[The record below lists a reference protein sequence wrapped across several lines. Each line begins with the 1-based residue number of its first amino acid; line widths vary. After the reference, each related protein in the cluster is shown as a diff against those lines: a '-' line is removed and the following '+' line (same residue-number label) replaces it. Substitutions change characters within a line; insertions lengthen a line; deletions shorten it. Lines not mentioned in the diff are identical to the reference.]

1 MARRKK
7 YVGEYSDE
15 DLAKLTPGYRA
26 RIISYRRRV
35 GPFGLIKDARG
46 KGVPAS
52 ANVER
57 ARPPSVAPAYIEPQ
71 YTEGKMTKAKA
82 QALYYQW
89 IVRTSHIPKDIPIF
103 DTVTDPKTGI
113 TTQIPMPRGLPIAT
127 PDMNPSTIARILGGV
142 NAPDSNLTYQQAFE
156 ELWNRAVRADKSRGG
171 TNYVGSLAGLFYS
184 NAQAATAYRNGDTG
198 QLASLNRVSDPSI
211 QYAISFSDQAPRAN
225 ADTREPTIVTTRDPA
240 SGEVIISDNEEREY
254 TDSIEFFNDFYNET
268 EDMDEDDLL
277 YTLTAN
283 DYTFLG
289 YYH

>member
-15 DLAKLTPGYRA
+15 DLAGLKPGYRA
-26 RIISYRRRV
+26 RVISYRRRV

-57 ARPPSVAPAYIEPQ
+57 ARPPSVAPAYIQPQ
-71 YTEGKMTKAKA
+71 YTEGKITKPKA

-89 IVRTSHIPKDIPIF
+89 IVRTTHVPKDIPIY

-113 TTQIPMPRGLPIAT
+113 TAQKSMPRGLPIAT
-127 PDMNPSTIARILGGV
+127 PDMNPTTIARILGGV
-142 NAPDSNLTYQQAFE
+142 NAPDSDLTYQQAFE
-156 ELWNRAVRADKSRGG
+156 ELWDRAARADKNRGG
-171 TNYVGSLAGLFYS
+171 TNYVGSLAGLFFS
-184 NAQAATAYRNGDTG
+184 NAQAATAYRNKDTG
-198 QLASLNRVSDPSI
+198 KLAALNRVADPSI
-211 QYAISFSDQAPRAN
+211 QYAISFSDQAPRVN
-225 ADTREPTIVTTRDPA
+225 SGTREPTITTETDPDT
-240 SGEVIISDNEEREY
+240 GELVVSDGEEREY
-254 TDSIEFFNDFYNET
+254 TDTGEFFNAFY
-268 EDMDEDDLL
+268 EDTGNMDEDDLL

>member
-15 DLAKLTPGYRA
+15 DLAKLKPAYRA

-57 ARPPSVAPAYIEPQ
+57 ARPPSVAPAYIDPQ
-71 YTEGKMTKAKA
+71 YTQGRMTKAKA

-89 IVRTSHIPKDIPIF
+89 IVRTSHVPKSIPIF
-103 DTVTDPKTGI
+103 DTITDPRTGI
-113 TTQIPMPRGLPIAT
+113 TSQIALSRGLPIAT
-127 PDMNPSTIARILGGV
+127 PDMNPTTIARILGPV
-142 NAPDSNLTYQQAFE
+142 LAPNSDLTYQQAFE
-156 ELWNRAVRADKSRGG
+156 ELWDRASRADKSRGG
-171 TNYVGSLAGLFYS
+171 TNYVGSLAGLFFS
-184 NAQAATAYRNGDTG
+184 NAQAATAYRTGDTG
-198 QLASLNRVSDPSI
+198 MLATLNRVADPSI
-211 QYAISFSDQAPRAN
+211 QYAISFSEQAPRATP
-225 ADTREPTIVTTRDPA
+225 DTREPVITTTVDPDT
-240 SGEVIISDNEEREY
+240 GEVIISDGEEREY
-254 TDSIEFFNDFYNET
+254 TDSEDFFNEFYEET
-268 EDMDEDDLL
+268 ETMDEDDLL

-289 YYH
+289 FYH

>member
-103 DTVTDPKTGI
+103 DTVTDPVTLI
-113 TTQIPMPRGLPIAT
+113 TTQVPLKRGIPIAT
-127 PDMNPSTIARILGGV
+127 P
-142 NAPDSNLTYQQAFE
+142 
-156 ELWNRAVRADKSRGG
+156 
-171 TNYVGSLAGLFYS
+171 
-184 NAQAATAYRNGDTG
+184 
-198 QLASLNRVSDPSI
+198 
-211 QYAISFSDQAPRAN
+211 
-225 ADTREPTIVTTRDPA
+225 
-240 SGEVIISDNEEREY
+240 
-254 TDSIEFFNDFYNET
+254 
-268 EDMDEDDLL
+268 
-277 YTLTAN
+277 
-283 DYTFLG
+283 
-289 YYH
+289 

>member
-82 QALYYQW
+82 QALHYQW
-89 IVRTSHIPKDIPIF
+89 IVRTSHVPKDIPIF

-142 NAPDSNLTYQQAFE
+142 NAPDSDLTYQQAFE
-156 ELWNRAVRADKSRGG
+156 ELWDRAVQADKNRGG

-184 NAQAATAYRNGDTG
+184 NAQAATAYRNKDTG
-198 QLASLNRVSDPSI
+198 QLANLNRVADPSI
-211 QYAISFSDQAPRAN
+211 QYAISFSDQAPRVN
-225 ADTREPTIVTTRDPA
+225 ADTREPTIVTAVDPDT
-240 SGEVIISDNEEREY
+240 GELVISDGEEREY
-254 TDSIEFFNDFYNET
+254 TDSEDFFADFYNET
-268 EDMDEDDLL
+268 INMDEDDLL

>member
-15 DLAKLTPGYRA
+15 DLARLAPGYRA
-26 RIISYRRRV
+26 RVISYRRRV

-57 ARPPSVAPAYIEPQ
+57 ARPPSVAPAYIQPQ

-89 IVRTSHIPKDIPIF
+89 IVRTSHVPKDIPIF
-103 DTVTDPKTGI
+103 DTVTDPKTRI

-142 NAPDSNLTYQQAFE
+142 NAPDSDLTYQQAFE
-156 ELWNRAVRADKSRGG
+156 ELWDRAVQADKNRGG
-171 TNYVGSLAGLFYS
+171 TNYVGALAGLFYS
-184 NAQAATAYRNGDTG
+184 NAQAATAYRNKDTG
-198 QLASLNRVSDPSI
+198 QLANLNRVADPSI
-211 QYAISFSDQAPRAN
+211 QYAISFSDQAPRVN
-225 ADTREPTIVTTRDPA
+225 SGTREPTIVTDVDPDT
-240 SGEVIISDNEEREY
+240 GELVVSDGEEREY
-254 TDSIEFFNDFYNET
+254 TDSEDFFADFYNET
-268 EDMDEDDLL
+268 INMDEDDLL

>member
-15 DLAKLTPGYRA
+15 DLARLKPDYRN
-26 RIISYRRRV
+26 RIVSYRRQI

-46 KGVPAS
+46 HGIPAS

-57 ARPPSVAPAYIEPQ
+57 ARPPSVAPAYIQPQ

-89 IVRTSHIPKDIPIF
+89 IVRTSHVPKDIPIF
-103 DTVTDPKTGI
+103 DTVTDPKTRI

-142 NAPDSNLTYQQAFE
+142 KAPDSDLTYQQAFE
-156 ELWNRAVRADKSRGG
+156 ELWDRAARADKNRGG

-184 NAQAATAYRNGDTG
+184 NAQAATAYRNKDTG
-198 QLASLNRVSDPSI
+198 QLANLNRVADPSI
-211 QYAISFSDQAPRAN
+211 QYAISFSDQAPRVN
-225 ADTREPTIVTTRDPA
+225 SGTREPTIVTDVDPDT
-240 SGEVIISDNEEREY
+240 GELVVSDGEEREY
-254 TDSIEFFNDFYNET
+254 TDSEDFFADFYNET
-268 EDMDEDDLL
+268 INMDEDDLL

>member
-15 DLAKLTPGYRA
+15 DLAKLKPDYRN
-26 RIISYRRRV
+26 RIVSYRRQI

-46 KGVPAS
+46 HGIPAS

-57 ARPPSVAPAYIEPQ
+57 ARPPSVAPAYIQPQ
-71 YTEGKMTKAKA
+71 YTEGKMTKPKA

-89 IVRTSHIPKDIPIF
+89 IVRTSHVPKDIPIF

-113 TTQIPMPRGLPIAT
+113 TTHIPMPRGLPIAT

-142 NAPDSNLTYQQAFE
+142 NAPDSDLTYQQAFE
-156 ELWNRAVRADKSRGG
+156 ELWDRAARADKNRGG

-184 NAQAATAYRNGDTG
+184 NAQAATAYRNKDTG
-198 QLASLNRVSDPSI
+198 QLANLNRVADPSI
-211 QYAISFSDQAPRAN
+211 QYAISFSDQAPRVN
-225 ADTREPTIVTTRDPA
+225 ADTREPTIVTAVDPDT
-240 SGEVIISDNEEREY
+240 GELVISDGEEREY
-254 TDSIEFFNDFYNET
+254 TDSEDFFADFYNET
-268 EDMDEDDLL
+268 INMDEDDLL